1 MNLLDTAIEAARAAG
16 HEIAR
21 RLPQEREVRAK
32 GLRDIVTDADLAA
45 QETLVSIIRSRF
57 PKHGILSEEGLAP
70 GNHTE
75 TIWVLDPLDGTSNYA
90 HRLPSFSVSIGVAR
104 GDELLVGV
112 VYDPMRDH
120 LFCAER
126 GAGAT
131 LNGERLRVSQ
141 TDQLARALVALD
153 FAREPTRRAEQLAAM
168 VRCSR
173 HIHTFRSVGSAALSL
188 CYVAA
193 GWLDAYFHWALAPWD
208 CAAGGLMIA
217 EAGGQLTELD
227 GGSWSYTSSSCVA
240 SNGLLHAALVEAMKA

>member
-70 GNHTE
+70 GNNTE

-141 TDQLARALVALD
+141 TDKLERALVALD
-153 FAREPTRRAEQLAAM
+153 FAREPTKRSEQLAAM

-208 CAAGGLMIA
+208 CVAGGLMIA

-227 GGSWSYTSSSCVA
+227 GSSWSYTSSSCVA